1 MKTFFLEEEE
11 EEEEVE
17 EEWEEETR
25 AADEG
30 RVALFSMMVCCLS
43 SLLCVLM
50 RSFSVHGKWINKQT
64 THSPF
69 SQTSYHTSTRTKQT
83 HARFIRCI

>member
-1 MKTFFLEEEE
+1 MKTFFLEVEE

-25 AADEG
+25 AVDEA

-43 SLLCVLM
+43 SLLYVLV
-50 RSFSVHGKWINKQT
+50 RSFSVESG
-64 THSPF
+64 
-69 SQTSYHTSTRTKQT
+69 
-83 HARFIRCI
+83 

>member
-30 RVALFSMMVCCLS
+30 RAALFSMMVCLS
-43 SLLCVLM
+43 L
-50 RSFSVHGKWINKQT
+50 SFVCASALSVESG
-64 THSPF
+64 
-69 SQTSYHTSTRTKQT
+69 
-83 HARFIRCI
+83 

>member
-1 MKTFFLEEEE
+1 VKTFFLEEE

-30 RVALFSMMVCCLS
+30 RAALFSMMVCL
-43 SLLCVLM
+43 SLLYVRAL
-50 RSFSVHGKWINKQT
+50 FLWKVDKINKPT

-69 SQTSYHTSTRTKQT
+69 SQTSHHTSQHEKKTDTRTT
-83 HARFIRCI
+83 Y

>member
-1 MKTFFLEEEE
+1 MKTFFLEEE

-30 RVALFSMMVCCLS
+30 RVALFSMMVCL
-43 SLLCVLM
+43 SLLYVLM
-50 RSFSVHGKWINKQT
+50 RSFSVESG
-64 THSPF
+64 
-69 SQTSYHTSTRTKQT
+69 
-83 HARFIRCI
+83 